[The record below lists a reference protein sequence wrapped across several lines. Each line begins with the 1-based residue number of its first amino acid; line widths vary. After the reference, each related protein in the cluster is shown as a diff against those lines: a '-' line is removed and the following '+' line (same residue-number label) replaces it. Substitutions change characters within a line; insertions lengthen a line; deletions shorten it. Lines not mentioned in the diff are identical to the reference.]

1 LRIGFALAGFFEKY
15 DALLVPTLGRVPV
28 RLEEAGPTDG
38 ERRLVRF
45 LVSPAAAALFSV
57 SRLRDRVMDEQLRAF
72 SQQVLHR
79 TMVANLTGVPAMSVP
94 LHRTEN
100 DLPVGVQFIGRFGDE
115 ITLLQLA
122 AQLERAKP
130 WRVRR

>member
-1 LRIGFALAGFFEKY
+1 M
-15 DALLVPTLGRVPV
+15 
-28 RLEEAGPTDG
+28 EAQMQT
-38 ERRLVRF
+38 
-45 LVSPAAAALFSV
+45 
-57 SRLRDRVMDEQLRAF
+57 F

-100 DLPVGVQFIGRFGDE
+100 GLPIGVQFIARFGDE
-115 ITLLQLA
+115 ATLLTLA
-122 AQLERAKP
+122 AQLERARP